1 MAKPA
6 RIDAPCAN
14 RHRVLSLG
22 RPHNGK
28 VSRFLTA
35 LVIAAV
41 LAGGAPAAHAQS
53 TPAGVIEATL
63 STQGGTVFLPG
74 VLVVVRDAGGRQ
86 LAEQIS
92 DETGHLRIADLP
104 PGAYRVTASL
114 DGFESVE
121 RPVTVA
127 GGALTLAIDMPIA
140 AVSERVDV
148 VAASPVISTS
158 GTLAASETVSNDQTQ
173 TLAPGGS
180 VDSALRLVATVI
192 DTPAGESIDGG
203 RPDQAGFQ
211 IGAATFVEP
220 GTNLS
225 RIRLPTDGIESV
237 AVLPNPYEAE
247 FGRFSSGLVVVQ
259 TRRAGDKWKFAVN
272 NTIPAFRTKRFT
284 VANIQGIGSL
294 KPSVEVGG
302 PLVDGRLFLEQTAQ
316 YHYDST
322 DVPSRPEDE
331 LKTAQS
337 FGSMTRLDANLSRRH
352 TLAVTGGFEQGA
364 AHKTTLG
371 TFTPIEATADTTDQI
386 GYGIVTERSLLS
398 ATTFIE
404 STVQLHRYSNGVHG
418 QGTAAMVLLPE
429 TTLGNFFNR
438 QHRDTSTMQWVET
451 VSTSHK
457 WPGGLHLVK
466 FGADMMRSSYHGT
479 SDSAPVLVERTDGT
493 LVRRL
498 DYGDPTTERV
508 HSSDVAVFAQDRIQP
523 SPRWYIEF
531 GGRVD
536 RDGIV
541 EAVHALPR
549 VGAALVLNRAATA
562 VLRGG
567 YGLFYERTPSVAGA
581 FTAFEAA
588 TQSRFEPDGITLIGP
603 PTLVAHVVGDLQTAH
618 SATWDL
624 DYDHRFTPRWAL
636 HVSLLD
642 RHGDNELILNPV
654 RNGGT
659 EQLVLNSS
667 GRSRYMQ
674 EEVGVH
680 MTRGTRMDLSASYVH
695 SKAREDLNAFVD
707 FYGSV
712 LQPIVGED
720 QYAPA
725 AADAPNRLLLRGQAM
740 PTTRWIFLG
749 TFDVRSGLPY
759 SVVNEDLEFVG
770 PRNEQRFPTYI
781 RTELGFDRRISL
793 AHAHPWLGLRVANA
807 LGAFL
812 PTDVQ
817 ANLGSPDFGSFYN
830 SEYRQFRIH
839 IRFER

>member
-1 MAKPA
+1 
-6 RIDAPCAN
+6 
-14 RHRVLSLG
+14 
-22 RPHNGK
+22 
-28 VSRFLTA
+28 VSRILTT
-35 LVIAAV
+35 LVVAVV
-41 LAGGAPAAHAQS
+41 LAVGAPGAYAQS

-92 DETGHLRIADLP
+92 DGTGHVRITDLP

-121 RPVTVA
+121 RPITVA
-127 GGALTLAIDMPIA
+127 GGVVALAIDMPIA
-140 AVSERVDV
+140 ALSERVEV

-158 GTLAASETVSNDQTQ
+158 GTLAASETVSKDQTQ

-225 RIRLPTDGIESV
+225 RIRLPTDGIDSV

-302 PLVDGRLFLEQTAQ
+302 PLVDGHLFLEQTAQ

-322 DVPSRPEDE
+322 DVPSRPENE

-398 ATTFIE
+398 GTTFVE

-418 QGTAAMVLLPE
+418 QGSAAMELLPE

-438 QHRDTSTMQWVET
+438 QHRDTSTVQWVET
-451 VSTSHK
+451 VST
-457 WPGGLHLVK
+457 
-466 FGADMMRSSYHGT
+466 
-479 SDSAPVLVERTDGT
+479 
-493 LVRRL
+493 
-498 DYGDPTTERV
+498 
-508 HSSDVAVFAQDRIQP
+508 
-523 SPRWYIEF
+523 
-531 GGRVD
+531 
-536 RDGIV
+536 
-541 EAVHALPR
+541 
-549 VGAALVLNRAATA
+549 
-562 VLRGG
+562 
-567 YGLFYERTPSVAGA
+567 
-581 FTAFEAA
+581 
-588 TQSRFEPDGITLIGP
+588 
-603 PTLVAHVVGDLQTAH
+603 
-618 SATWDL
+618 
-624 DYDHRFTPRWAL
+624 
-636 HVSLLD
+636 
-642 RHGDNELILNPV
+642 
-654 RNGGT
+654 
-659 EQLVLNSS
+659 
-667 GRSRYMQ
+667 
-674 EEVGVH
+674 
-680 MTRGTRMDLSASYVH
+680 
-695 SKAREDLNAFVD
+695 
-707 FYGSV
+707 
-712 LQPIVGED
+712 
-720 QYAPA
+720 
-725 AADAPNRLLLRGQAM
+725 
-740 PTTRWIFLG
+740 
-749 TFDVRSGLPY
+749 
-759 SVVNEDLEFVG
+759 
-770 PRNEQRFPTYI
+770 
-781 RTELGFDRRISL
+781 
-793 AHAHPWLGLRVANA
+793 
-807 LGAFL
+807 
-812 PTDVQ
+812 
-817 ANLGSPDFGSFYN
+817 
-830 SEYRQFRIH
+830 
-839 IRFER
+839 

>member
-1 MAKPA
+1 M
-6 RIDAPCAN
+6 
-14 RHRVLSLG
+14 
-22 RPHNGK
+22 
-28 VSRFLTA
+28 RFLTA
-35 LVIAAV
+35 LV
-41 LAGGAPAAHAQS
+41 LAFILVWGAPAAYAQS

-74 VLVVVRDAGGRQ
+74 VLVVVRNADGQQ
-86 LAEQIS
+86 LAEQSS
-92 DETGHLRIADLP
+92 DGTGHVRIADLP
-104 PGAYRVTASL
+104 AGAYRVTASL
-114 DGFESVE
+114 DGFESTE
-121 RPVTVA
+121 RPVTV
-127 GGALTLAIDMPIA
+127 GSGVVTVAIDMPIA
-140 AVSERVDV
+140 ALSERVDV

-158 GTLAASETVSNDQTQ
+158 GTLAASETVSNKQTQ

-180 VDSALRLVATVI
+180 VDSALRLVATVL

-225 RIRLPTDGIESV
+225 RIRLPTDGIDSV

-259 TRRAGDKWKFAVN
+259 TRRASDKWKFAVN

-294 KPSVEVGG
+294 KPSVELGG
-302 PLVDGRLFLEQTAQ
+302 PLVDSRLFLEQTAQ

-322 DVPSRPEDE
+322 DVPSRPENE

-352 TLAVTGGFEQGA
+352 TLALTGGFDQGA

-398 ATTFIE
+398 DTTFIE

-418 QGTAAMVLLPE
+418 QGTAPMELLPE
-429 TTLGNFFNR
+429 TTLGDFFNR
-438 QHRDTSTMQWVET
+438 QQRNTSTVQWVET
-451 VSTSHK
+451 VSTSHR

-466 FGADMMRSSYHGT
+466 FGADVMTSSYHGT
-479 SDSAPVLVERTDGT
+479 SDSAPVLVGRTDGS

-508 HSSDVAVFAQDRIQP
+508 HSNDVAVFAQDRIQP
-523 SPRWYIEF
+523 SPRWYVEF
-531 GGRVD
+531 GGRAD

-541 EAVHALPR
+541 DAVHASPR
-549 VGAALVLNRAATA
+549 VGAAVVLNGAGTA

-567 YGLFYERTPSVAGA
+567 YGLFYERTPSAAGA
-581 FTAFEAA
+581 FTTFEAA
-588 TQSRFEPDGITLIGP
+588 TETRFAADGITPIGP

-624 DYDHRFTPRWAL
+624 DYDHRFSPRWAL

-654 RNGGT
+654 RDGSR
-659 EQLVLNSS
+659 EQLVLSS
-667 GRSRYMQ
+667 GGRSNYLQ

-680 MTRGTRMDLSASYVH
+680 MTRGTRIDLSASYVH

-720 QYAPA
+720 EYAPA
-725 AADAPNRLLLRGQAM
+725 AADAPNRLFLRGQAM
-740 PTTRWIFLG
+740 PTARWMFLG

-770 PRNEQRFPTYI
+770 PRNQERVRASHNAIGVPTI
-781 RTELGFDRRISL
+781 SRITVVRDASF
-793 AHAHPWLGLRVANA
+793 RVSQMA
-807 LGAFL
+807 
-812 PTDVQ
+812 
-817 ANLGSPDFGSFYN
+817 
-830 SEYRQFRIH
+830 E
-839 IRFER
+839 